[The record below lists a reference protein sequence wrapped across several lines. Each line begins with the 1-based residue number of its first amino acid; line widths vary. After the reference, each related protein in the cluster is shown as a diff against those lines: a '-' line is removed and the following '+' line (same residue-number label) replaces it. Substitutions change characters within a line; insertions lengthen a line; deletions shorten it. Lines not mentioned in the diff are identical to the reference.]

1 MKKKKQI
8 VGQSYI
14 YLYGWGCIVKILSDI
29 FDITDD
35 VF

>member
-14 YLYGWGCIVKILSDI
+14 YLYGWGFIMKILSDI
-29 FDITDD
+29 F
-35 VF
+35 